1 MDNLEFLDGA
11 EAPNG
16 EAAPVVEAAVEAP
29 AEVVTTEAEPV
40 SEQKGPSRGPDGK
53 FAKKEADE
61 PIMVPL
67 KALHETRDEVKALRA
82 QLEAATRPPQT
93 QQQSQ
98 VPDMFEDPEGYQ
110 SFQTQQLQTAV
121 FNSTLNISEE
131 MTRQQVGDDLVNEVQ
146 QWGAQAFQ
154 ANPAFYQQFAQQR
167 NPYGF
172 LVSAYKR
179 QQAVSQIGDDPKQ
192 IEAFLAWQQAQTAAP
207 QPAATPQSQPQ
218 RPTGSIASAVSAG
231 GVQHTAMGPGVAF
244 DNVIR

>member
-16 EAAPVVEAAVEAP
+16 EAAPALSARSRRGFRRSRNGRSGAG
-29 AEVVTTEAEPV
+29 
-40 SEQKGPSRGPDGK
+40 SEQKGPVRGPDGK
-53 FAKKEADE
+53 FAKKETEE
-61 PIMVPL
+61 PVMVPL
-67 KALHETRDEVKALRA
+67 RALHETRDKVKD
-82 QLEAATRPPQT
+82 LEARLAALSQPQV
-93 QQQSQ
+93 QQQPHQ

-110 SFQTQQLQTAV
+110 SYQTQQLQTAV

-131 MTRQQVGDDLVNEVQ
+131 MTRQQVGDELVNEVQ

-192 IEAFLAWQQAQTAAP
+192 IEAFLAWQQAQRPHRNRRQRHNRNLNA
-207 QPAATPQSQPQ
+207 QPAQSHLPSPQEACSTP
-218 RPTGSIASAVSAG
+218 RLVRAWRSITS
-231 GVQHTAMGPGVAF
+231 
-244 DNVIR
+244 